1 MTLDESRSGVAAVDR
16 ALAILTALQVGTEP
30 LTLAELARVTGLY
43 KSTILRLIGS
53 LESASYVMRLRDGRY
68 GLGASAFRLGHAYER
83 QNSFHRHVLPVL
95 HDLVDQGTESA
106 SFHVIN
112 GPSTRLCLFRVNS
125 RHSTLDRVEAGSV
138 FPLERGAAGR
148 VLLAYSGR
156 TGVQHEPLRR
166 AGYAISRGERDPN
179 CAGLAAPVFGPI
191 SEIAGA
197 LSLSGPEER
206 FTDTAVAKMRKL
218 LLKAAA
224 QLTKALG
231 GAAPSQSN
239 SSAQS
244 TNALPSMVR
253 RSTERRAG

>member
-1 MTLDESRSGVAAVDR
+1 MASDESRSGVAAVDR
-16 ALAILTALQVGTEP
+16 ALTVLTALQGGTEP

-53 LESASYVMRLRDGRY
+53 LESAGYVMRLRDGRY
-68 GLGASAFRLGHAYER
+68 GLGASAFRLGLAYER
-83 QNSFHRHVLPVL
+83 QNSFRQHVVPVL
-95 HDLVDQGTESA
+95 QDLVDQGTESA
-106 SFHVIN
+106 SFHVIH

-156 TGVQHEPLRR
+156 AGVQHETSRR
-166 AGYAISRGERDPN
+166 SGYAISRGERDPN

-191 SEIAGA
+191 GEIAGA

-206 FTDTAVAKMRKL
+206 FTDTAVARMRKL
-218 LLKAAA
+218 LQKAAA
-224 QLTKALG
+224 QLTQSLG
-231 GAAPSQSN
+231 GVPPGQPG
-239 SSAQS
+239 SSTHS
-244 TNALPSMVR
+244 TSAVHPM
-253 RSTERRAG
+253 G